1 MPQRKK
7 KTALIQRLTDELF
20 RLRSKVMRDPRTKA
34 EFLVRARYHRVEDII
49 RKRYGNIYI
58 QTVLNVGDIIVDEK
72 GNEYDMFQL
81 QREWISKA
89 KVRG

>member
-1 MPQRKK
+1 MAKRRKIN
-7 KTALIQRLTDELF
+7 LLERLTDELL

-49 RKRYGNIYI
+49 RKRYGNIFLLA
-58 QTVLNVGDIIVDEK
+58 VLNGTEEIYTNGVKHDLP
-72 GNEYDMFQL
+72 QL
-81 QREWISKA
+81 QRKWIHTT